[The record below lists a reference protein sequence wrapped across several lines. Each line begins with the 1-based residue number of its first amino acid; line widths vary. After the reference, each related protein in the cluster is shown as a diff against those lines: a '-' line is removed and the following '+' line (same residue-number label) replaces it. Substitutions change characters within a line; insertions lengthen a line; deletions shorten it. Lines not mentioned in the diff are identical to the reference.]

1 MSLHK
6 DKLYNNAIINS
17 FKIKSDSIEVLKES
31 IKIAL
36 STHNT
41 ALGFVS
47 TVNVLRL
54 YWKNPNYPN
63 YIKFKK
69 PLDIDNCIEF
79 VYDWLMN
86 IDSIDRITEK
96 NENGE
101 NGEYGFGFKISSK
114 GESDYEIF
122 NIKCMNLLYKT

>member
-54 YWKNPNYPN
+54 YWKDPDYPN

-69 PLDIDNCIEF
+69 PLDVDNCIQF

-86 IDSIDRITEK
+86 IDSSDRLTDK
-96 NENGE
+96 NENND

-122 NIKCMNLLYKT
+122 NITCMNLYYKS